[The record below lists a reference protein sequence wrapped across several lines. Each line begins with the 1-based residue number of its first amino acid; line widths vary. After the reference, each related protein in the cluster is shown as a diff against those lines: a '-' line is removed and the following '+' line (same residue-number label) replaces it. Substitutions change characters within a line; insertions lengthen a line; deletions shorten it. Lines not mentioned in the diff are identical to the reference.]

1 MNFNLTFIGQIITF
15 GFFVWF
21 CARFVWPPL
30 LTAMQERQ
38 KKIADG
44 LNAADRAAKDLELA
58 QDNATEKLREAKEE
72 AAQIVEQANRR
83 GAKIVEEAKAEARD
97 KAAHVAKAAQ
107 DEIEHE
113 RNVARDEL
121 RAKFAVLAL
130 AGAEKVVDEKIDAKV
145 HDKMLKQLASE
156 L

>member
-15 GFFVWF
+15 GVFVWF

-30 LTAMQERQ
+30 VQAMQERQ

-44 LNAADRAAKDLELA
+44 LNAAERAAKDLELA
-58 QDNATEKLREAKEE
+58 QDNAADKMREAKEE
-72 AAQIVEQANRR
+72 AASIIEQANRR
-83 GAKIVEEAKAEARD
+83 ATKLVEEAKADARRD
-97 KAAHVAKAAQ
+97 GDRLRKAAD
-107 DEIEHE
+107 DEIAHE

-121 RAKFAVLAL
+121 KAQVAVLAL
-130 AGAEKVVDEKIDAKV
+130 KGAEKVIDKSIDQSV
-145 HDKMLKQLASE
+145 HDEMLKKLASE

>member
-1 MNFNLTFIGQIITF
+1 MDFNLTFIGQIITF
-15 GFFVWF
+15 GVFVWF

-30 LTAMQERQ
+30 MAAMQERQ

-58 QDNATEKLREAKEE
+58 QDNAADKLREAKEQS
-72 AAQIVEQANRR
+72 ASIVEQANKRA
-83 GAKIVEEAKAEARD
+83 AKIVEEAKADARAEGERLR
-97 KAAHVAKAAQ
+97 KATE

-113 RNVARDEL
+113 RNQAREAL
-121 RAKFAVLAL
+121 RAQVAVLAL
-130 AGAEKVVDEKIDAKV
+130 AGAEKVVDASIDEKV
-145 HDKMLKQLASE
+145 HNEMLQKLASD

>member
-15 GFFVWF
+15 GVFVWF

-30 LTAMQERQ
+30 MQAMQERQ

-58 QDNATEKLREAKEE
+58 QDNAAEKLREAKEQ
-72 AAQIVEQANRR
+72 AASIVEQANRR
-83 GAKIVEEAKAEARD
+83 ASKIVEEAKADARAEGD
-97 KAAHVAKAAQ
+97 RLRKATQ
-107 DEIEHE
+107 EEIEHE
-113 RNVARDEL
+113 RNQAREAL
-121 RAKFAVLAL
+121 RAQVAVLAL
-130 AGAEKVVDEKIDAKV
+130 AGAEKVVDASVDEKV
-145 HDKMLKQLASE
+145 HNEMLQKLASE

>member
-15 GFFVWF
+15 GVFVWF

-30 LTAMQERQ
+30 VSAMQERQ

-58 QDNATEKLREAKEE
+58 QDNAAARLKEAKEE
-72 AAQIVEQANRR
+72 AAGIVEQANRR
-83 GAKIVEEAKAEARD
+83 AAKIVEDARVEAKTEGERQL
-97 KAAHVAKAAQ
+97 KAARE
-107 DEIEHE
+107 EIEQD
-113 RNVARDEL
+113 RNLAREQL
-121 RAKFAVLAL
+121 RAQVSTLAL
-130 AGAEKVVDEKIDAKV
+130 AGAEKVIDQQVDESTHKAML
-145 HDKMLKQLASE
+145 DKLASE

>member
-15 GFFVWF
+15 AVFVWF

-30 LTAMQERQ
+30 MTAMQERQ

-58 QDNATEKLREAKEE
+58 QDNAADKLREAKEQ
-72 AAQIVEQANRR
+72 AAAIVDQANRR
-83 GAKIVEEAKAEARD
+83 ATKTIEEAKADARKEGERLR
-97 KAAHVAKAAQ
+97 KAAEQ
-107 DEIEHE
+107 EIEHE

-121 RAKFAVLAL
+121 RAQVAVLAL
-130 AGAEKVVDEKIDAKV
+130 AGAEKVVDASIDESV
-145 HDKMLKQLASE
+145 HNEMLQKLASE